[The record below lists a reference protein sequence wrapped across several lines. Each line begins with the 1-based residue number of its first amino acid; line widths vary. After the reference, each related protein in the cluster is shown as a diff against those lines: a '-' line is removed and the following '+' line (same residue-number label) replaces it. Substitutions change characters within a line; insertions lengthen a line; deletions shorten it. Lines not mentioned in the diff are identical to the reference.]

1 MAVKHTVVL
10 AEDHQLVRQ
19 GLKALLQAEP
29 DLEVVGEAADGVE
42 AMELTRRLQPD
53 VLVLDLMI
61 PRLFGVDVIRQVRQS
76 AQKTK
81 IVVLS
86 MHADESFVRESLRA
100 GAHGYVLKESSAE
113 ELTRAVRA
121 ALAGRRHLSPPL
133 ADRAIELFAFPE
145 GGAEDPLASL
155 TVRERLVLQLAAE
168 GMTNKEIAEKLHIS
182 PRTAETH
189 RTHLMQKLQL
199 RTQTDLV
206 RFAIRKGLMT
216 P

>member
-76 AQKTK
+76 ARKTK

-100 GAHGYVLKESSAE
+100 GAYGYVLKESSAE

>member
-76 AQKTK
+76 ARKTK